1 MISPDIKFKS
11 LPILAYL
18 IENELN
24 SVNLWNTKLTNNIL
38 ALDENIVEKFDP
50 WCLNIILIK
59 LNKIYPIP
67 YWYALFM
74 SFYETEVIIKLIITE
89 IPFFAIVSRQYD
101 KQLTKLKNFNS
112 PKNTSFTR
120 S

>member
-1 MISPDIKFKS
+1 MRFKS
-11 LPILAYL
+11 LPILAYF

-24 SVNLWNTKLTNNIL
+24 SVNLLNTKFTNNIL
-38 ALDENIVEKFDP
+38 ALDENIIEKLDP

-59 LNKIYPIP
+59 LNTIYPIP
-67 YWYALFM
+67 YLYALSM
-74 SFYETEVIIKLIITE
+74 SFSETEVIIKLIITE

-101 KQLTKLKNFNS
+101 KQLIIVKNFNS
-112 PKNTSFTR
+112 PKNTSFTKLWIY